1 MAEEIPANLR
11 DQQKRDL
18 EIHVE
23 ARNLG
28 PLATQKKV
36 ARAFHSE
43 PMQFDLELAID
54 SDEDPEAI
62 ATAIHVAHASCY
74 TEQAL
79 TRPVVINY
87 THRVNGKPF
96 EMPSR

>member
-28 PLATQKKV
+28 PLAAQKKV
-36 ARAFHSE
+36 ALATLGGEASAPFPLAYFSSGIAF
-43 PMQFDLELAID
+43 
-54 SDEDPEAI
+54 
-62 ATAIHVAHASCY
+62 
-74 TEQAL
+74 
-79 TRPVVINY
+79 
-87 THRVNGKPF
+87 
-96 EMPSR
+96 

>member
-36 ARAFHSE
+36 ARATLVQRGLLTGDAVG
-43 PMQFDLELAID
+43 PTYTLV
-54 SDEDPEAI
+54 SDEGSYLGGEASAPFPLAYFSSGI
-62 ATAIHVAHASCY
+62 A
-74 TEQAL
+74 
-79 TRPVVINY
+79 
-87 THRVNGKPF
+87 F
-96 EMPSR
+96 

>member
-11 DQQKRDL
+11 DQQRRDL

-36 ARAFHSE
+36 ARATLVQRGL
-43 PMQFDLELAID
+43 PTGDAVGPTYTLV
-54 SDEDPEAI
+54 SDEGAYLGGEASAPFPLAYFSSGI
-62 ATAIHVAHASCY
+62 A
-74 TEQAL
+74 
-79 TRPVVINY
+79 
-87 THRVNGKPF
+87 F
-96 EMPSR
+96 

>member
-1 MAEEIPANLR
+1 LAEEIPANLR

-28 PLATQKKV
+28 PLATQN
-36 ARAFHSE
+36 
-43 PMQFDLELAID
+43 

-62 ATAIHVAHASCY
+62 ATAIRVAHASCY